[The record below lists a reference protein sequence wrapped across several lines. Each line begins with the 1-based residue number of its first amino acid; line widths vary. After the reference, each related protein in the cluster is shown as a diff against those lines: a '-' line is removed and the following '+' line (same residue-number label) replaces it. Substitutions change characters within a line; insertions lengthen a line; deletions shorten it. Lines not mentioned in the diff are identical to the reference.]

1 METLVERNGQ
11 PSSEVE
17 REAAAMNPGG
27 DVAAASPARGLSV
40 RHNFAWTLAGTV
52 TYALSQWVVIVL
64 LAKLGNAEMV
74 GRFALALA
82 VAYPITYI
90 AHLQLRV
97 VFVTDQESKF
107 PAGEVL
113 GLRLMLSALA
123 IVILVATCKIA
134 GYAGQTTA
142 VILIVGVAQLID
154 CLSEN
159 YYAISQKNER
169 MDRIAKSQIF
179 RSLLS
184 LTLVSLALHFTH
196 SLMWGVVGYVISR
209 STILLTYDSA
219 RGTFALAGR
228 PQANEGFLERIHPY
242 WNVRK
247 QLGMAWIALPLGAV
261 TVLGSLNANMPR
273 YFIEKTFGPADLGIF
288 SALNYI
294 PVAAVMVC
302 TALGYAAFARLSK
315 LYFAGDLA
323 GFKSVLGKAVAVC
336 GGMGLAG
343 LLGSALLGRQILT
356 ILYRPQY
363 AEHVDLLLWLMAVGA
378 VACVASCMGCAMSA
392 AGQFRQQVPL
402 FMVVTGSSFVAC
414 YFLIPWRGLQGAA
427 LAALVSMCVQLIG
440 TIFIVYRAL
449 QKRARAIRPAVAISI
464 EPALESQ

>member
-1 METLVERNGQ
+1 LETLVEKNGRFSGVNGAAVAIDPGPAVSAA
-11 PSSEVE
+11 PSV
-17 REAAAMNPGG
+17 RA
-27 DVAAASPARGLSV
+27 LSV
-40 RHNFAWTLAGTV
+40 RHNFAWTLAGNV
-52 TYALSQWVVIVL
+52 TYALSQWLVIVL

-97 VFVTDQESKF
+97 VFVTDQESKY

-113 GLRLMLSALA
+113 GLRLMLAALA
-123 IVILVATCKIA
+123 MVILLATCKIA
-134 GYAGQTTA
+134 GYSAQTTV
-142 VILIVGVAQLID
+142 VILIIGVAQLID

-159 YYAISQKNER
+159 YFAISQKHER

-179 RSLLS
+179 RSTLS
-184 LTLVSLALHFTH
+184 LTLVTLALHFTH
-196 SLMWGVVGYVISR
+196 SLMWGVLGYVISR
-209 STILLTYDSA
+209 STILLTYDSS
-219 RGTFALAGR
+219 RGTLALAGPR
-228 PQANEGFLERIHPY
+228 QAKEGFFERIHPY
-242 WNVRK
+242 WNLRK

-261 TVLGSLNANMPR
+261 TVLGSLNGNMPR

-294 PVAAVMVC
+294 PIAAVMVC

-323 GFKSVLGKAVAVC
+323 GFKTVLGKAVAVC

-343 LLGSALLGRQILT
+343 LLGSAVLGRQILT

-378 VACVASCMGCAMSA
+378 VGCVASCLGCAMSA

-402 FMVVTGSSFVAC
+402 FIVVTGSSFVAC
-414 YFLIPWRGLQGAA
+414 YFLIPRRGLQGAA

-440 TIFIVYRAL
+440 TIFIVHRAL
-449 QKRARAIRPAVAISI
+449 QKRARALRPAVAISI

>member
-1 METLVERNGQ
+1 
-11 PSSEVE
+11 
-17 REAAAMNPGG
+17 MNPGG
-27 DVAAASPARGLSV
+27 DVSATSPARGLSV

-113 GLRLMLSALA
+113 GLRLMLGALA

-134 GYAGQTTA
+134 GYTGQTTA

-179 RSLLS
+179 RSILS

>member
-1 METLVERNGQ
+1 METLVEKNSP

-52 TYALSQWVVIVL
+52 TYALSQWIVIVL
-64 LAKLGNAEMV
+64 LAKLGNAAMV

-134 GYAGQTTA
+134 GYGVQTTA
-142 VILIVGVAQLID
+142 VILIVGVAQLLD

-242 WNVRK
+242 WNLRK

-449 QKRARAIRPAVAISI
+449 QKRARALRPAVAISI

>member
-1 METLVERNGQ
+1 METLIDKRGRLSGLESTPDALE
-11 PSSEVE
+11 PSTGVSS
-17 REAAAMNPGG
+17 G
-27 DVAAASPARGLSV
+27 SPVRGLSV
-40 RHNFAWTLAGTV
+40 RHNFAWTLAGNV
-52 TYALSQWVVIVL
+52 TYALSQWLVIVL

-82 VAYPITYI
+82 VAYPITFI

-97 VFVTDQESKF
+97 VFVTDQDSKY

-113 GLRLMLSALA
+113 GLRLMLAALA
-123 IVILVATCKIA
+123 IVILLATCKIA
-134 GYAGQTTA
+134 GYGTQTVA
-142 VILIVGVAQLID
+142 VILIIGVAQLID

-159 YYAISQKNER
+159 YYAISQKHER

-179 RSLLS
+179 RSTLS
-184 LTLVSLALHFTH
+184 LTLVTLALYLTH
-196 SLMWGVVGYVISR
+196 SLMWGVLGYVISR

-219 RGTFALAGR
+219 RGTLALAGSR
-228 PQANEGFLERIHPY
+228 QAREGFFERIHPY
-242 WNVRK
+242 WNLRK

-261 TVLGSLNANMPR
+261 TVLGSLNGNMPR

-294 PVAAVMVC
+294 PIAAVMVC

-315 LYFAGDLA
+315 LYFAGDLG
-323 GFKSVLGKAVAVC
+323 GFKAVLGKAVAVC
-336 GGMGLAG
+336 AGMGIAG

-378 VACVASCMGCAMSA
+378 VGCVASCMGCAMSA
-392 AGQFRQQVPL
+392 AGQFRPQVPL

-427 LAALVSMCVQLIG
+427 LAALVSMCVQLAG
-440 TIFIVYRAL
+440 TSFIIYRAL
-449 QKRARAIRPAVAISI
+449 AKRARELKPAVTISI

>member
-1 METLVERNGQ
+1 LETLVEKNSP

-52 TYALSQWVVIVL
+52 TYALSQWIVIVL
-64 LAKLGNAEMV
+64 LAKLGNAAMV

-134 GYAGQTTA
+134 GYGVQTTA
-142 VILIVGVAQLID
+142 VILIVGVAQLLD

-242 WNVRK
+242 WNLRK

-449 QKRARAIRPAVAISI
+449 QKRARALRPAVAISI

>member
-1 METLVERNGQ
+1 LETLVDKRGRSLGLERTPDAIELGTGV
-11 PSSEVE
+11 SS
-17 REAAAMNPGG
+17 G
-27 DVAAASPARGLSV
+27 SPLRGLSV
-40 RHNFAWTLAGTV
+40 RHNFAWTLAGNV
-52 TYALSQWVVIVL
+52 TYALSQWLVIVL

-82 VAYPITYI
+82 VAYPVTYI

-97 VFVTDQESKF
+97 VFVTDQESKY
-107 PAGEVL
+107 PAGDVL
-113 GLRLMLSALA
+113 GLRLMLAALA
-123 IVILVATCKIA
+123 MVILLATCKIA
-134 GYAGQTTA
+134 GYGSQTTA

-159 YYAISQKNER
+159 YFAISQKHER
-169 MDRIAKSQIF
+169 MDRIAKSQIL
-179 RSLLS
+179 RSTLS
-184 LTLVSLALHFTH
+184 LTLVTLALHFTH
-196 SLMWGVVGYVISR
+196 SLMWGVLGYVISR

-219 RGTFALAGR
+219 RGTLALAGPR
-228 PQANEGFLERIHPY
+228 QAKEGFFERIHPY
-242 WNVRK
+242 WNLRK

-261 TVLGSLNANMPR
+261 TVLGSLNGNMPR

-294 PVAAVMVC
+294 PIAAVMVC

-343 LLGSALLGRQILT
+343 LLGSAVLGRQILT

-378 VACVASCMGCAMSA
+378 VGCVASCLGCAMSA

-402 FMVVTGSSFVAC
+402 FIVVTGSSFVAC

-449 QKRARAIRPAVAISI
+449 QKRARALRPPVAISI